1 MTSVWKRLQRV
12 GKKASKFQFVAS
24 YQELVLECT
33 KKWQPDKLRVVW
45 TRRNRRMCSKLHSWP
60 PGIKNPYRGMVVWPV
75 PENIDISVTLF
86 KEVNADE
93 FEDKEW
99 TFVIEG
105 ETKGHRKVLASADI
119 NLKRFASQT
128 PTQTDLTLKLKPLS
142 VKVVEATLKLSL
154 SCVFV
159 REGKATD
166 EDMQSL
172 ASLMSVKP
180 ADIGN
185 MDDFNESDEEED
197 RKSVTASVVPH
208 TLTRP
213 NRPAPPPPD
222 KRDSTGATL
231 PVSACGGPPSPAVHS
246 RPPLPFAP
254 RPSPRRSRHPFTTTP
269 VQSDIQP
276 SPGPSPQP
284 SPRSKHKKSSNPVFP
299 EAVASSDP
307 LPNPPSSP
315 LTAATSSVQSASCV
329 LPLSDVSPANPPSP
343 KSTIITP
350 STQNISSSIHPP
362 SPKCSGSV
370 SVKPSSAVPSVP
382 LSSSSNT
389 PSELSFKPPSSSKA
403 GITSL
408 TPKLPSSALSPL
420 KAIVTSS
427 STASQMSSF
436 PVSTMTHQTIST
448 ASQPLPPKSSSP
460 SKSTVSSEPPS
471 AHLPLTRTPSQP
483 PSLPRIFQSCSG
495 KVPTSHQRRPLEDQ
509 TPDDLPSVSGR
520 AHIFRPH
527 VVKSIARPTSP
538 SPFSADA
545 PPLESAP
552 LPKTHPSVIESG
564 STFPL
569 TQVDEETTQRPL
581 SRDKGSP
588 QNNQTVA
595 NIQVSNQPIVPAQ
608 DSKVAIKDE
617 PASISPAQSH
627 SELII
632 APPPPWPFSCRES
645 STPQQPSTNVV
656 AAFITPKQPNAQRE
670 TDLKTPS
677 NEMGV
682 ISAFKAEKPPLAE
695 PEPDFD
701 DIIFE
706 SFESQQQQS
715 GGLFLEEEDDKRDT
729 IKRYPP
735 GLQKHF
741 EKVGGDK
748 PSQTEPLEGAAMK
761 KQVMIKAE
769 QEKQREKKQEE
780 ERRRKE
786 EEQRVMLQKQE
797 ESRKYEEKK
806 KTLLKEEKKKLLQ
819 EEEELKK
826 EKERKKCEEER
837 LLKVKKDKQEKLR
850 EEEEKRKQNEEEK
863 RKREQR
869 RLLEVA
875 EEKEKCKREEERRLE
890 RERFLRKMKEE
901 EEKRIEDLRMF
912 EEQRRRREE
921 EKKRLLEAEEQKNM
935 EEKRLKEEKE
945 MEQQKMKEEEER
957 KKREEAE
964 RNKNEAEK
972 ERMKK
977 EDKENE
983 KCKRE
988 EEKRLEREQFLRKRK
1003 EEEKK
1008 MMEEVRVFEEQ
1019 MRRMEEEKMR
1029 LLEVEEQ
1036 KNREEKRLKEE
1047 KEMEQ
1052 QKMKEEEEREEREEA
1067 ERKKHEAE
1075 KERRT
1080 REEEEEKEKVKCK
1093 REEEKR
1099 LEREQLMRKR
1109 KEEEVR
1115 MFEEQRRRREE
1126 EKKRLLEEE
1135 EQKKRLKEE
1144 KEMEQQKMKEEEE
1157 RKKREEMDRKKN
1169 EAEKERMKREEEQ
1182 RRNDEEKNRKE
1193 EKRFK
1198 EAEERR
1204 KREEI
1209 DRVLKKEKEREEERW
1224 REEKEN
1230 ERLLKKEMERIERR
1244 KKAEEKRREEEEKR
1258 RKETLLKE
1266 QKDKERRLQEEKIR
1280 QEAEKKKYDEE
1291 EKKKEEQAKR
1301 HLEEKEKRKIK
1312 EEEGR
1317 KKKED
1322 EQKNKLLQEN
1332 AEMERQKKEENK
1344 RSEEDRAAAICSLQA
1359 NESDEVKQ
1367 KMKTL
1372 VSLSLPVPLLNAHT
1386 GTPPPSFSHSPTALK
1401 DGTQTPLPAPRLPPT
1416 DKTSIT
1422 SEQRP
1427 SQTLSQSQNR
1437 AMTLQS
1443 VDKPSSATSERSQRE
1458 DAAEVDTPLMEA
1470 HQAKAVKDSEAHH
1483 MSPAPAEPGA
1493 PPAEE
1498 EPKEPEGPSMEPE
1511 TSHEISPKATVE
1523 GTALALEPLLP
1534 SKPEP
1539 QPGLRPEQVLQP
1551 SGEPQQ
1557 EGAHEKPAEVETGG
1571 QEGFSNNKE
1580 PVCDAETQLWATVEE
1595 TTPETG
1601 TDKRMESSENTEEED
1616 EKREEGGVTGGAQKC
1631 AHTEADV
1638 CVTEQQLEPPTG
1650 FMSAVVGVL
1659 YKGYE
1664 TVTSILQTTR
1674 PTEATHAHR
1683 SAGQPCI
1690 LMSNEDQPPLHG
1702 VDAQVLH
1709 STEPDD
1715 QPVVPVGVDVSP
1727 PTAFSDT
1734 TEIQTISEQAGL
1746 TQRRSRGLSLVA
1758 SLRLAASEQ
1767 ENERE
1772 QERIENMKREERE
1785 EAERLEKERG
1795 EMEREREE
1803 DAKML
1808 EKKKEALEN
1817 SQREEEERAEKE
1829 GKQHIEDANTKRK
1842 REMEREKKKRGE
1854 EDGGR
1859 QREEDSKGENPQQKQ
1874 ISGSMSLQEVM
1885 INQSKNWPPLREVAL
1900 DDIAYDERLQVEEEQ
1915 PENKPDPKL
1924 VQTNSVQLVSTGPA
1938 DSVPRPTSQFDSQ
1951 SVKSKDSVTAG
1962 KKAVDNTVLRSV
1974 KKDKSNLRSG
1984 AIPVWLREEEDEE
1997 VEFERGQEDLGS
2009 VWQAEL
2015 YMEIEAG
2022 PGHPSLAV
2030 TQMPPLLSS
2039 SGQTFYHSSAASH
2052 PNTPEQSLTTSLAD
2066 HPHLKSLSGSNQEE
2080 GNGQKTITKSVPQN
2094 SGAQKPPM
2102 QEWREDDVPNT
2113 GHSLEVAANEEGE
2126 LVQSSVVPWPL
2137 PLSTNNASM
2146 HLHTKMHTGANVNKM
2161 DDDAEMAKVG
2171 DTHTTKSDSCQMNS
2185 PHTQTH
2191 TPGLDQQTKDQQLQ
2205 EEERQLLAK
2214 INLMTGD
2221 SSPVSGPRS
2230 MKLLIP
2236 DPSDMDCD
2244 ATELVDHGQYCCD
2257 ALQEISLTEAE
2268 EPSAKEL
2275 EQNQEGEEDVL
2286 KGQCTDLPD
2295 GGEKN
2300 RPSQLGDASSR
2311 HTSDE
2316 RSHAHITPPHHSE
2329 ITASRLPT
2337 LLEEETSDLKS
2348 PQPAPMVREEADGKD
2363 DAAEGLVTS
2372 SQSLL
2377 QWCQDITNG
2386 YRGIKVTNFSTSW
2399 RNGLAFCAILHH
2411 FHPDK
2416 IDFDQLDSHDIKLNN
2431 KKAFDGFEALSISRL
2446 LEPSDMV
2453 LLSVP
2458 DRLIVMTYLSQ
2469 IRSHFT
2475 NQELSVLQI
2484 EHNSSQSS
2492 YGPALSGPG
2501 PTHVDAA
2508 AFCMARLNEGVSL
2521 EEGRSSTLV
2530 VPPPRTKRLV
2540 KVDESITPVPPPR
2553 SVNKGGK
2560 SGPNQDEDTKTGF
2573 TNNTELQSTVDT
2585 QPPKQEETMDTSQY
2599 VLSELAALESE
2610 QKHIDSRAAVVERRL
2625 RSLMETGSDRNE
2637 EERLI
2642 QEWFTLVNKKN
2653 ALIRRQ
2659 DNLELLQ
2666 EEQDLE
2672 RRFELLNRELRVMM
2686 AIEDWQKSS
2695 TQQQREQLLLQ
2706 ELVSLVNQRDE
2717 IIRDIDAKERRA
2729 MEEDERLERGLEMRR
2744 QKYNNKDKCVLQ

>member
-552 LPKTHPSVIESG
+552 LPKTHPSVIESGAQGTWLTSGSDITPVPLLSSPDLDALCDPAAPALTASLPFSSSPRSSSLSTSVFFSSPHPLLAVSPSAPSAPISSSRSG

-1616 EKREEGGVTGGAQKC
+1616 EKREEGGVTGG
-1631 AHTEADV
+1631 
-1638 CVTEQQLEPPTG
+1638 
-1650 FMSAVVGVL
+1650 
-1659 YKGYE
+1659 
-1664 TVTSILQTTR
+1664 
-1674 PTEATHAHR
+1674 
-1683 SAGQPCI
+1683 
-1690 LMSNEDQPPLHG
+1690 
-1702 VDAQVLH
+1702 
-1709 STEPDD
+1709 
-1715 QPVVPVGVDVSP
+1715 
-1727 PTAFSDT
+1727 
-1734 TEIQTISEQAGL
+1734 
-1746 TQRRSRGLSLVA
+1746 
-1758 SLRLAASEQ
+1758 
-1767 ENERE
+1767 
-1772 QERIENMKREERE
+1772 
-1785 EAERLEKERG
+1785 
-1795 EMEREREE
+1795 
-1803 DAKML
+1803 
-1808 EKKKEALEN
+1808 
-1817 SQREEEERAEKE
+1817 
-1829 GKQHIEDANTKRK
+1829 
-1842 REMEREKKKRGE
+1842 
-1854 EDGGR
+1854 
-1859 QREEDSKGENPQQKQ
+1859 
-1874 ISGSMSLQEVM
+1874 
-1885 INQSKNWPPLREVAL
+1885 
-1900 DDIAYDERLQVEEEQ
+1900 
-1915 PENKPDPKL
+1915 
-1924 VQTNSVQLVSTGPA
+1924 
-1938 DSVPRPTSQFDSQ
+1938 
-1951 SVKSKDSVTAG
+1951 
-1962 KKAVDNTVLRSV
+1962 
-1974 KKDKSNLRSG
+1974 
-1984 AIPVWLREEEDEE
+1984 
-1997 VEFERGQEDLGS
+1997 
-2009 VWQAEL
+2009 
-2015 YMEIEAG
+2015 
-2022 PGHPSLAV
+2022 
-2030 TQMPPLLSS
+2030 
-2039 SGQTFYHSSAASH
+2039 
-2052 PNTPEQSLTTSLAD
+2052 
-2066 HPHLKSLSGSNQEE
+2066 
-2080 GNGQKTITKSVPQN
+2080 
-2094 SGAQKPPM
+2094 
-2102 QEWREDDVPNT
+2102 
-2113 GHSLEVAANEEGE
+2113 
-2126 LVQSSVVPWPL
+2126 
-2137 PLSTNNASM
+2137 
-2146 HLHTKMHTGANVNKM
+2146 
-2161 DDDAEMAKVG
+2161 
-2171 DTHTTKSDSCQMNS
+2171 
-2185 PHTQTH
+2185 
-2191 TPGLDQQTKDQQLQ
+2191 
-2205 EEERQLLAK
+2205 
-2214 INLMTGD
+2214 
-2221 SSPVSGPRS
+2221 
-2230 MKLLIP
+2230 
-2236 DPSDMDCD
+2236 
-2244 ATELVDHGQYCCD
+2244 
-2257 ALQEISLTEAE
+2257 
-2268 EPSAKEL
+2268 
-2275 EQNQEGEEDVL
+2275 L